1 MTNAQIAADPR
12 GVLDTTAEHRI
23 PFWICEAD
31 YGMDLIVLS
40 PYPQVIDFQLETPD
54 GTRITPAS
62 GPGGANS
69 QFVLSR
75 YTSYYRCA
83 LPVLPADA
91 GGSHDGLWY
100 AVLRL
105 GRTAPGQPTYGPV
118 PQGYASYYNPQRAV
132 LPYEFVAHTYS
143 SLTFSAFA
151 TQASYDIG
159 ATVQLTALLR
169 EYDVPV
175 QGRARVWAEIGRPD
189 GATDLVALTED
200 PAGQHVASYEL
211 RVSGVF
217 SLRVRARGETMRGA
231 TFEREQT
238 LTAVAMPGGDRWSPN
253 DPKNTELCEL
263 IDCLKGRGVLSS
275 DFMGRLRELGIDFA
289 SLLECLSVS
298 CRPAADKLETRRPT
312 ASPQVPIGQ
321 LSGPALDQL
330 IEVLASRLGE
340 KLRRPV

>member
-1 MTNAQIAADPR
+1 MRLQKYFVQILAGVTNAQIAADPR

-31 YGMDLIVLS
+31 YGMDLILLS

-75 YTSYYRCA
+75 YASYYRCA

-105 GRTAPGQPTYGPV
+105 GRVVPGLPTYGV
-118 PQGYASYYNPQRAV
+118 LPQTYASYYDPQRAV

-143 SLTFSAFA
+143 SLVFSAFA
-151 TQASYDIG
+151 TQASYEIG
-159 ATVQLTALLR
+159 AIVHLTVLLR
-169 EYDVPV
+169 EYEVPV
-175 QGRARVWAEIGRPD
+175 QGRAKVWAEIGRPD
-189 GATDLVALTED
+189 GATDLVALSED
-200 PAGQHVASYEL
+200 SRGQHVASYEL

-217 SLRVRARGETMRGA
+217 SLRVRARGETMRGV

-238 LTAVAMPGGDRWSPN
+238 LTAVAVPGGDRWSPN

-263 IDCLKGRGVLSS
+263 VDCLRGREVLSS
-275 DFMGRLRELGIDFA
+275 DFVGRLRELGIDLP
-289 SLLECLSVS
+289 SLLK
-298 CRPAADKLETRRPT
+298 CRGDSLPPGSGQSGNSSPDSTAPAVDRATQWAR
-312 ASPQVPIGQ
+312 I
-321 LSGPALDQL
+321 
-330 IEVLASRLGE
+330 
-340 KLRRPV
+340 